1 MTGLRVLGPGS
12 ERPRMPSSFG
22 CMGEPDTQAAI
33 VLPPEVSSLLTDQG
47 KAADGQ
53 EGKAEDGVRP

>member
-1 MTGLRVLGPGS
+1 
-12 ERPRMPSSFG
+12 
-22 CMGEPDTQAAI
+22 MGEPDTQAAI

-53 EGKAEDGVRP
+53 EGKAEDGVGP